1 MQIIPKEIAE
11 QRRKAE
17 VAFAKAAQETDD
29 IMAILL
35 GEESREESREEG
47 EPE

>member
-11 QRRKAE
+11 QRRKTE
-17 VAFAKAAQETDD
+17 VEFAKVAQETND

-35 GEESREESREEG
+35 GEESQEEG

>member
-17 VAFAKAAQETDD
+17 VAFAKAAQETND

-35 GEESREESREEG
+35 GEESHEEG

>member
-11 QRRKAE
+11 QRRKTE
-17 VAFAKAAQETDD
+17 VAFAKAAQETND

-35 GEESREESREEG
+35 GEEPQEEG